1 MLNQEVADQILME
14 YNQSRE
20 EYNRLC
26 AKLARTLSV
35 ELDNDNETYQMSKEA
50 LKKKIRDLKKRIRN
64 CHFYIEKK
72 KLNDEL
78 DKVQKSL
85 KKLKQRDKYIIS
97 ADINAEE

>member
-1 MLNQEVADQILME
+1 ME

-26 AKLARTLSV
+26 AEPARTLPV
-35 ELDNDNETYQMSKEA
+35 ELDNDNETDQMSKEV

-72 KLNDEL
+72 KLNDKL